1 MSPPVGGER
10 AVRGKHAIGV
20 HGEAPGFAQLPG
32 QTVERYAERAGE
44 RLKCN
49 APDPTPRNRIVLA
62 PTSIPSRTHSAPLIA
77 LRGVGKTYAAA
88 AGPFHALTDVDV
100 EIRRGEFV
108 AIIGQSGS
116 GKSTLL
122 NVLAGIDRPSSGE
135 VIIDGVAVHGLSERA
150 LSAWRGAAVGIVFQF
165 FQLLPTLTAAENVML
180 PMDFCNR
187 WPRGDRRKRALGLL
201 DRVGIAD
208 QADKFPGA
216 LSGGQQQRVAVA
228 RALANAPP
236 ILLAD
241 EPTGNLD
248 SRSAQALLQV
258 LRDRVSEG
266 ETVILVTHDR
276 SAIEQTAR
284 AVTLVD
290 GRVVSD
296 TSRAHA

>member
-1 MSPPVGGER
+1 
-10 AVRGKHAIGV
+10 
-20 HGEAPGFAQLPG
+20 
-32 QTVERYAERAGE
+32 
-44 RLKCN
+44 
-49 APDPTPRNRIVLA
+49 VLA
-62 PTSIPSRTHSAPLIA
+62 TTSIPRKTPSAPLIS
-77 LRGVGKTYAAA
+77 LRGVGKTYAGA
-88 AGPFHALTDVDV
+88 AGPFHALTGVDV
-100 EIRRGEFV
+100 EIGRGEFV
-108 AIIGQSGS
+108 AIVGQSGS
-116 GKSTLL
+116 GKSTML
-122 NVLAGIDRPSSGE
+122 NLLAGIDRPSSGE
-135 VIIDGVAVHGLSERA
+135 VVIDGVAVHGLSERA
-150 LSAWRGAAVGIVFQF
+150 LSAWRGSAVGIVFQF

-187 WPRGDRRKRALGLL
+187 WPRAERRKRALELL

-258 LRDRVSEG
+258 LRDRVAEG

-284 AVTLVD
+284 SVTLVD
-290 GRVVSD
+290 GRVVGD
-296 TSRAHA
+296 TSRAHV

>member
-1 MSPPVGGER
+1 MP
-10 AVRGKHAIGV
+10 A
-20 HGEAPGFAQLPG
+20 
-32 QTVERYAERAGE
+32 T
-44 RLKCN
+44 
-49 APDPTPRNRIVLA
+49 
-62 PTSIPSRTHSAPLIA
+62 TSIPRKAASTPLIA
-77 LRGVGKTYAAA
+77 LRGIGKTYAGA

-100 EIRRGEFV
+100 QIGRGEFV
-108 AIIGQSGS
+108 AIVGQSGS

-122 NVLAGIDRPSSGE
+122 NLLAGIDRPSSGE
-135 VIIDGVAVHGLSERA
+135 VVIDGVAVHGLSERA
-150 LSAWRGAAVGIVFQF
+150 LSAWRGSAVGIVFQF

-187 WPRGDRRKRALGLL
+187 WPRGDRRKRALELL

-258 LRDRVSEG
+258 LRDRVAEG
-266 ETVILVTHDR
+266 ETVILVTHDH

-284 AVTLVD
+284 SVTLVD

-296 TSRAHA
+296 TSRAHV